1 LTTAYVDASALVK
14 LVQEEDESGAL
25 RRYLGTRD
33 IRAAS
38 CDLNRVETMRAV
50 RRGAPRLV
58 REAAALLDEVQA
70 IAVTRD
76 VLDLAGRMEP
86 PELRTIDAIHLATAS
101 RLERDLDAVVTYDRR
116 MQRAAGAMGMTVQSP
131 A

>member
-1 LTTAYVDASALVK
+1 
-14 LVQEEDESGAL
+14 
-25 RRYLGTRD
+25 
-33 IRAAS
+33 
-38 CDLNRVETMRAV
+38 MRAV
-50 RRGAPRLV
+50 RSGAPRLV